1 MLCFFTMKKVYRP
14 CDNKTTLC
22 QIANMI
28 INLSKPFHFR
38 RDENEYTGAYIF
50 KNDKDGSD
58 VCLELKFSINEKEEK
73 IYQVN
78 KPTAVLFQSNDVIE
92 EMVAEE
98 VVAFSTT
105 FNQ

>member
-1 MLCFFTMKKVYRP
+1 MLSVFTMKKVHLH
-14 CDNKTTLC
+14 CVNKTTLC

-38 RDENEYTGAYIF
+38 RDENEYTGAYMF

-58 VCLELKFSINEKEEK
+58 VCLELKFSINQKEEK
-73 IYQVN
+73 LYQVN

-92 EMVAEE
+92 EMVADE
-98 VVAFSTT
+98 VVAFSTI